1 MVMPIWDAGT
11 GTIITTTTDAY
22 RSQKKG
28 PRIAPGPFSCEPPI
42 AMRTAW
48 IRYLLSAPA
57 PESVLP
63 GPADLL
69 LLMPI
74 VVPDFL
80 LDDIF
85 FFFIL
90 VSVAAGAA
98 LLSLDAPAAGA
109 GVCAEAMVVTPTNE
123 AATRAA
129 SASLDRMDSSP
140 WLSICAIQNFRR
152 AIAFPLAPAESP

>member
-1 MVMPIWDAGT
+1 
-11 GTIITTTTDAY
+11 
-22 RSQKKG
+22 
-28 PRIAPGPFSCEPPI
+28 
-42 AMRTAW
+42 
-48 IRYLLSAPA
+48 
-57 PESVLP
+57 
-63 GPADLL
+63 
-69 LLMPI
+69 

-80 LDDIF
+80 LDAIF

-140 WLSICAIQNFRR
+140 WLSLRDSDPATADSVPADARGIFLNIGNQILTCRR
-152 AIAFPLAPAESP
+152 QRIIA

>member
-1 MVMPIWDAGT
+1 
-11 GTIITTTTDAY
+11 
-22 RSQKKG
+22 
-28 PRIAPGPFSCEPPI
+28 
-42 AMRTAW
+42 
-48 IRYLLSAPA
+48 
-57 PESVLP
+57 
-63 GPADLL
+63 
-69 LLMPI
+69 MPI

-140 WLSICAIQNFRR
+140 WLSICLAEYLRDSELPTGDCVPAGASGIPLNIGNQIFACRR
-152 AIAFPLAPAESP
+152 QRIIARTD